1 MVAFEPGCMSTIFSR
16 IMAGEIPCH
25 KVAED
30 ENHLAFLDVNPVK
43 KGHVLAIPKKPI
55 DYLFDMPESEYTALN
70 NFARKVGIGLKRAI
84 PCKRIGT
91 AVVGLEVPH
100 VHIHLI
106 PLDSIQDISFTS
118 PRLKFSTEEYEQ
130 IARDISKEVQL

>member
-1 MVAFEPGCMSTIFSR
+1 MPTIFSK
-16 IMAGEIPCH
+16 IIAGEIPCY

-30 ENHLAFLDVNPVK
+30 ENHLAFLDVRPVK
-43 KGHVLAIPKKPI
+43 KGHVLAIPRKEM
-55 DYLFDMPESEYTALN
+55 DYLFDMPEQEYLDLQ
-70 NFARKVGIGLKRAI
+70 NFARKVGIGLKKAI

-106 PLDSIQDISFTS
+106 PLDQIQDISFAL
-118 PRLKFSTEEYEQ
+118 PRLKFTEEEFQ
-130 IARDISKEVQL
+130 EIAASISSEVQL